1 MAARA
6 KRGKTR
12 DAPSSAGPRKDRKG
26 VDRRRRSCFFCKE
39 KVAAVDYKNIAQL
52 RRFISERGKIKGRG
66 NTGTCRNHQKQVA
79 VSIKR
84 AREMALLPTSVIPG
98 SRRRNLARATPGR
111 SPRERFGKGRVTLF
125 LTEARYD
132 RLPVASK
139 E

>member
-1 MAARA
+1 VAAHT

-12 DAPSSAGPRKDRKG
+12 DAPSSAGPRKDRKR
-26 VDRRRRSCFFCKE
+26 VDRRRRSCFFCQG

-66 NTGTCRNHQKQVA
+66 NTGTCRKHQSQVA

-84 AREMALLPTSVIPG
+84 AREMALLPYVG
-98 SRRRNLARATPGR
+98 DSREPQTRPR
-111 SPRERFGKGRVTLF
+111 S
-125 LTEARYD
+125 RY
-132 RLPVASK
+132 A

>member
-1 MAARA
+1 VAARA

-39 KVAAVDYKNIAQL
+39 KITAVDYKNITQL

-66 NTGTCRNHQKQVA
+66 NTGACRKHQNQVA

-84 AREMALLPTSVIPG
+84 ARVMALLPYVGDSQEPQTRP
-98 SRRRNLARATPGR
+98 R
-111 SPRERFGKGRVTLF
+111 SSYAE
-125 LTEARYD
+125 
-132 RLPVASK
+132 
-139 E
+139 